1 MKEKIFSYLKMA
13 LITVLFSLTAS
24 DVLLAWSIEKF
35 SAVIKI
41 HSDSRI
47 TVEETITADFT
58 TDHHHGL
65 YRFIP
70 TRYTSRLGQT
80 YRLRVHVE
88 EVKSSNATDQ
98 HWISKR
104 KGQLHIKIGNPNVY
118 YREIM
123 TYKIRYTIEN
133 VLQSFPTHEELY
145 WNVTGNEW
153 NTRMGKVHLSVI
165 LPKDFSDESLQHTAF
180 LGLMGSRNDSSIR
193 IQKTGPR
200 TVEYETLR
208 PLSSYEGLTV
218 VLGLPKGSIQMPGR
232 FQRTL
237 WFLADNWPYGLS
249 IFLFLYLFVSWW
261 TKGRDPSGRGSIVV
275 QYEPP
280 TGLSPGEVGTLID
293 EKVDMRD
300 ITATV
305 LDLAVRGYLT
315 IEEEEDQD
323 FLFKK
328 IDDPSKQ
335 KNSLKN
341 HERILLDSIFSY
353 GNSQRLSSLKN
364 KFYVHVK
371 QLQTAINDEMVKEGF
386 FRNAPQK
393 IRAQYRAL
401 GGVVILAGII
411 LFFIGII
418 DSPILIF
425 GIAPVVWLLT
435 GLICGLLLFIFAPL
449 MPQKTVKG
457 AMAFEH
463 IKGLEEYIARA
474 EAAEIQKVD
483 MKERFEKLL
492 PYAMCFDLTK
502 AWSKAF
508 ASLYTT
514 PPQWYSSPY
523 SGTWNTLYF
532 SQSLNRMQS
541 STKNVFTSV
550 PRTSGSGIGSSGFSG
565 GSSGGGYGG
574 GGGGAW

>member
-1 MKEKIFSYLKMA
+1 MKEKNFSRLKIA
-13 LITVLFSLTAS
+13 LAVMLFSLTAS
-24 DVLLAWSIEKF
+24 RIGWTWSIQKF
-35 SAVIKI
+35 DATIKI

-58 TDHHHGL
+58 TDQHHGL

-70 TRYTSRLGQT
+70 TRYTSRFGQT

-88 EVKSSNATDQ
+88 EVKSSNAADQ
-98 HWISKR
+98 YWTSVR
-104 KGQLHIKIGNPNVY
+104 NGQLHIRIGNPNVY

-123 TYKIRYTIEN
+123 TYTIRYTIEN

-153 NTRMGKVHLSVI
+153 NTRMDKVHLTVL
-165 LPKDFSDESLQHTAF
+165 LPNDFSDESLKYAAF
-180 LGLMGSRNDSSIR
+180 LGLMGSHNDSSIR
-193 IQKTGPR
+193 IKKTGPR
-200 TVEYETLR
+200 TVEYEALR

-218 VLGLPKGSIQMPGR
+218 VLGLPKGSIRMPSGL
-232 FQRTL
+232 QRTL
-237 WFLADNWPYGLS
+237 WFLTDNWPYG
-249 IFLFLYLFVSWW
+249 ICVFLFFYLFASWW
-261 TKGRDPSGRGSIVV
+261 KKGRDPSGRGSIVV

-300 ITATV
+300 ITAGV

-328 IDDPSKQ
+328 KDDPSKQ
-335 KNSLKN
+335 KGPLKN
-341 HERILLDSIFSY
+341 HEKILLDAIFSY
-353 GNSQRLSSLKN
+353 GNTQRLSSLKN

-371 QLQTAINDEMVKEGF
+371 QLQRAINDELVKDGF
-386 FRNAPQK
+386 FKSAPQK
-393 IRAQYRAL
+393 IRAKYRAL
-401 GGVVILAGII
+401 GGCVILAGIV
-411 LFFIGII
+411 FFFMGIT
-418 DSPILIF
+418 DSPVMIF
-425 GIAPVVWLLT
+425 NVTPLVWLLT
-435 GLICGLLLFIFAPL
+435 GLISGLLFFIFAPL
-449 MPQKTVKG
+449 MPQKTEKG

-483 MKERFEKLL
+483 IKERFEKLL

-508 ASLYTT
+508 ASLYTV

-523 SGTWNTLYF
+523 SGTWNTMYF

-550 PRTSGSGIGSSGFSG
+550 PRTSGGSVGSSGFSG
-565 GSSGGGYGG
+565 GSSGGGFGG